1 MSIFSSIGHPDEFIW
16 KKLTIDDKY
25 INKWVRVI
33 IHQPMFLSGAE
44 KKNYSDVIEVY
55 TSAKWLF
62 NYFLKCAHETVEQGI
77 YNSRVKKP
85 SYALWRHKP
94 SY

>member
-25 INKWVRVI
+25 INKRVRVI

-44 KKNYSDVIEVY
+44 KKKLGRNRSLQLCEMIV
-55 TSAKWLF
+55 
-62 NYFLKCAHETVEQGI
+62 
-77 YNSRVKKP
+77 
-85 SYALWRHKP
+85 
-94 SY
+94 